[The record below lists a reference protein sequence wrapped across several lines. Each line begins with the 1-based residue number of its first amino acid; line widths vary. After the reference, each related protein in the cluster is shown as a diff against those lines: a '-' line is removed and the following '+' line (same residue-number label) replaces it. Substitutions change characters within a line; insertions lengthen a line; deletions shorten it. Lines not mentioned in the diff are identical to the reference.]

1 MPVTSTWPSPP
12 NPSLQCTYH
21 YRAKAVRTSVDWQV
35 CLHTENVLWRR
46 NVWDLGGISLKS
58 KSTTNI
64 FTTVLFGLNRV
75 WSQIKQELISHHH
88 SPQETEKTAALKCHV
103 ISLEVL
109 FLSKQ
114 SNRRALQP
122 KFSIISKLQNT
133 FSVRI
138 TVLWQHDNLI
148 KSPSILVL
156 CSWKYKISF
165 WISGPWISLFIISF
179 LQSSYQS
186 FNRKTQLHSQLIVDV

>member
-21 YRAKAVRTSVDWQV
+21 YRAKAVHTSVDWQV

-75 WSQIKQELISHHH
+75 WSQIKQELISHRH
-88 SPQETEKTAALKCHV
+88 SSQETEKTAALKCHV

-109 FLSKQ
+109 FLS
-114 SNRRALQP
+114 SRATEGHCNQNFP
-122 KFSIISKLQNT
+122 ICCFDNFKTSKHLFCMHYST
-133 FSVRI
+133 KA
-138 TVLWQHDNLI
+138 T
-148 KSPSILVL
+148 
-156 CSWKYKISF
+156 WKPYKITF
-165 WISGPWISLFIISF
+165 NISF
-179 LQSSYQS
+179 TLL
-186 FNRKTQLHSQLIVDV
+186 KI